1 MNNSSAYQRY
11 LLQKEAY
18 RLRDFEMVRKLA
30 QEAREELESKGYV
43 KAEPLFGWIEKEW
56 LLKGLNENV
65 IVKKD
70 DAYFPVVTEREE
82 DIIDGYRGR
91 TLIVKGRKT
100 TLDAS
105 KFFDF
110 IERYKGFKGKKE
122 QQQFVV
128 NEEMESLIA
137 SQDSFERSGAYG
149 TR

>member
-11 LLQKEAY
+11 LQQKEAY
-18 RLRDFEMVRKLA
+18 RVRDFETVRKLA

-70 DAYFPVVTEREE
+70 EGYFPVVTEHQE
-82 DIIDGYRGR
+82 DVIDGYRGR
-91 TLIVKGRKT
+91 TPIIKGSKT
-100 TLDAS
+100 ILDAS
-105 KFFDF
+105 KFIDF
-110 IERYKGFKGKKE
+110 IERYKEFRRKKE
-122 QQQFVV
+122 QQQFIV
-128 NEEMESLIA
+128 NEEMESLIL
-137 SQDSFERSGAYG
+137 SQESFERRGAYG